1 MIPDRETL
9 LDVMQ
14 RVVEKDKAYREEM
27 SEMLSGA
34 PFGHKRL
41 NDEEW
46 MAWFS
51 GWVAKNPWRLT
62 WLPVIEN
69 GPEALRRYSRITG
82 VEDAYGYLYGGLVA
96 PMVAAPPSLQTG
108 ATANGV
114 VSQGL
119 ANPLGVGQGVPGGA
133 TAAGVP
139 LAAPPPGALPPQI
152 GA

>member
-1 MIPDRETL
+1 
-9 LDVMQ
+9 
-14 RVVEKDKAYREEM
+14 
-27 SEMLSGA
+27 MLSGA

-41 NDEEW
+41 NDVEF

-51 GWVAKNPWRLT
+51 GWLAKNPLRLT

-69 GPEALRRYSRITG
+69 GPEALQRYSRITG
-82 VEDAYGYLYGGLVA
+82 VEDAYVYLSALLVRSQSA
-96 PMVAAPPSLQTG
+96 VAAPPGLQTG

>member
-46 MAWFS
+46 MLWFS

-69 GPEALRRYSRITG
+69 GPEALRRYSHITG
-82 VEDAYGYLYGGLVA
+82 VEDAYGYLSALLVRPQ
-96 PMVAAPPSLQTG
+96 PMVAAPPVALSLAQPPP
-108 ATANGV
+108 V
-114 VSQGL
+114 
-119 ANPLGVGQGVPGGA
+119 PVG
-133 TAAGVP
+133 
-139 LAAPPPGALPPQI
+139 PPPGALPPQI